1 MKINPRD
8 PASVARFGQ
17 ALWRKAVDDRV
28 NGLAA
33 EMAYFTTFSVFPGL
47 MVVAGLMGWLGDIA
61 GPAVAAQAR
70 STLVEVLVRL
80 FTDRGLDVSQSH
92 GLLDQHS
99 RGVVTS
105 ALVLGLLAMS
115 RGFATAIRALDR
127 AYGLR
132 ERRSWLDVRLTA
144 FLLALGSAVMVVLVL
159 ALFVVGPSLGHG
171 RQVAERFGMGPSFS
185 FAWDWLRYPVG
196 FLLLVVWMA
205 AFYRFGPSHDA
216 RWAQGLPGAVAA
228 GLVWVLVGAGFGAY
242 IRSLVRFNPI
252 FGVLGGGLILL
263 TFIYLQS
270 AALIIGGE
278 VNALLLDGSAEA
290 DAGRRVRPI

>member
-1 MKINPRD
+1 
-8 PASVARFGQ
+8 
-17 ALWRKAVDDRV
+17 VDDRV

-33 EMAYFTTFSVFPGL
+33 EMAYFATFSVFPGL
-47 MVVAGLMGWLGDIA
+47 LVVAGLMGWLGDIA

-70 STLVEVLVRL
+70 SALVEFLGRF
-80 FTDRGLDVSQSH
+80 FTDRGLDVSQSR

-132 ERRSWLDVRLTA
+132 ERRSWLDVRFTA

-216 RWAQGLPGAVAA
+216 RWSQGLPGAVAA

-278 VNALLLDGSAEA
+278 VNALLLDRSSEA